1 MKILNVLFKIT
12 LALSLIALGTF
23 TIMCFWSWFIVP
35 FGVKP
40 LGFAHALG
48 LSMIVSYLQHRQKTV
63 FNPDVVLKRPFST
76 VIFERLAWNFIGLL
90 MGYIVSQFM

>member
-1 MKILNVLFKIT
+1 MKVLNVLFKIT

-40 LGFAHALG
+40 IGFAHALG
-48 LSMIVSYLQHRQKTV
+48 LSMIVSYLQHRQKMV
-63 FNPDVVLKRPFST
+63 FNPDVVLKRPFLKVMKDRFT
-76 VIFERLAWNFIGLL
+76 WNFIGLG
-90 MGYIVSQFM
+90 MGYIVSQFI